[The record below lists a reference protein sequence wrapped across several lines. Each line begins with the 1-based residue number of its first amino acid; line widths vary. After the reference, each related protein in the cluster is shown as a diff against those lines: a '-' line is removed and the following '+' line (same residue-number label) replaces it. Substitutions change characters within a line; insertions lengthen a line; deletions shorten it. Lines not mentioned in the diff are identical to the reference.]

1 MNRMIQFSAFFV
13 LISFNIS
20 GFAQVETKSD
30 SLFTKIYDIPTTS
43 VKDQFRSGTC
53 WSFSGLSFI
62 ESEMLRMGN
71 DSINLSEM
79 FVVRNCYADK
89 AQKYVRLHGSLNFG
103 SGGVFEDILYTMKNY
118 GLVPEKVYSGLNYGE
133 TGHVHGEMDAVL
145 KSYVDAVILNNNK
158 KLSTAWLKGFNGV
171 LDAYLGVY
179 PSSFRYKSKSYTPQ
193 TFLNEVTGLNPD
205 DYIQVTSFS
214 HHPYYQMFAL
224 EIPDNWQ
231 WGQFYNLPLDEL
243 IETIDFSL
251 SNGYTVAWAAD
262 VSENGFSHQNG
273 IANVPDDMVVKAT
286 DTERNKWDKKLFDDK
301 TKQTVDNDSE
311 VKEKVITPEI
321 RQLAF
326 DNYETTDDHG
336 LHIIGL
342 YKNKNGTTY
351 YKVKNSWNTDSKYNG
366 YLYVSESFVRYK
378 TTSIMINK
386 NSMPNEIRIK
396 LGIN

>member
-53 WSFSGLSFI
+53 WSFSGLSFL

-89 AQKYVRLHGSLNFG
+89 AQKYVRLHGSLSFG

-273 IANVPDDMVVKAT
+273 IANVPDDMVVKST
-286 DTERNKWDKKLFDDK
+286 DTERNKWDKKSFDDK

>member
-1 MNRMIQFSAFFV
+1 MIQFSAFFV